1 MRVRFYFFP
10 LSSEFLQLF
19 SNLKLFLLS
28 LLHTYNHFFIRKLKT
43 MIKQIIAIAC
53 VALLALGS
61 NYASATAPQA
71 RKTTSKTTV
80 KAKAKAANPDA
91 GKSAA
96 ELGKKYF
103 ESENY
108 AKALKYVKQAAAEG
122 DIDSQVRLAD
132 MTFFGNGVEMD
143 RETAHNMLDKAI
155 EKGNAYAMERKG
167 FYLICEG
174 MKAEGFEWFKKAAE
188 AGNADAS
195 VYVMNCYRTGDFEIT
210 EPNAKEAVKYC
221 KLAADQ
227 GSMEGMAFY
236 GLYLFNGEAGVSK
249 DANAGIALIEKAYA
263 LSQRNSFEKNCPEAA
278 KVLADHLK
286 AHGKTDV
293 ASSITTALKKY
304 HPSEY

>member
-1 MRVRFYFFP
+1 
-10 LSSEFLQLF
+10 
-19 SNLKLFLLS
+19 
-28 LLHTYNHFFIRKLKT
+28 

-53 VALLALGS
+53 VAIMALGA
-61 NYASATAPQA
+61 NYTTATSQA
-71 RKTTSKTTV
+71 RKTTSRTAV
-80 KAKAKAANPDA
+80 KAKAKTTNPDA

-96 ELGKKYF
+96 ELGKNYF

-143 RETAHNMLDKAI
+143 RETAHNMIDKAI

-174 MKAEGFEWFKKAAE
+174 MKTEGFDWFKKSAE
-188 AGNADAS
+188 AGNADAT

-210 EPNAKEAVKYC
+210 EPNAEEAAKYC

-236 GLYLFNGEAGVSK
+236 GLYLVNGEAGVAK
-249 DANAGIALIEKAYA
+249 DADTGIALIEKAYA

-278 KVLADHLK
+278 KVLADHFK
-286 AHGKTDV
+286 AHGKTE
-293 ASSITTALKKY
+293 AATAITSALKKY
-304 HPSEY
+304 HPNEY